1 MDIVEMLER
10 KNGWSSEQKI
20 SIRPQLVSAELM
32 LKEQSGKQ
40 DSLLLRLKDS
50 PEHGLGM
57 LISSEEYKRLN
68 KIKDGDML
76 NDIIFYTGWAMVRTK
91 SVVRNVTRIREGK
104 DKGQYF
110 VEIESE
116 DVI

>member
-1 MDIVEMLER
+1 MATHAYESPLPSDTIDVHF
-10 KNGWSSEQKI
+10 
-20 SIRPQLVSAELM
+20 PQLQNFE
-32 LKEQSGKQ
+32 
-40 DSLLLRLKDS
+40 
-50 PEHGLGM
+50 
-57 LISSEEYKRLN
+57 KRLN

-116 DVI
+116 DVV

>member
-1 MDIVEMLER
+1 
-10 KNGWSSEQKI
+10 
-20 SIRPQLVSAELM
+20 LM
-32 LKEQSGKQ
+32 LKEENGKQ
-40 DSLLLRLKDS
+40 NSLLVRLKDS
-50 PEHGLGM
+50 SDHGLGM
-57 LISSEEYKRLN
+57 LISSEEHKRLN
-68 KIKDGDML
+68 KVKDGDML